1 MLDIITLISFFILFP
16 LCLFYVVGCKRL
28 KGSRK

>member
-1 MLDIITLISFFILFP
+1 MPDIIAILSFFILFP
-16 LCLFYVVGCKRL
+16 LCLFYVVGCNRL